1 MKIIKKIKTA
11 FPQYIESVLQSYS
24 LIFFGRNN
32 RFSLLLLLVT
42 FFDVYTGLA
51 GLLAVVTANSI
62 AYLTGLHQYGIKS
75 GNYGFNALLVGL
87 GLGIQ
92 FQPSA
97 ELYVI
102 LFFAAMLTLLLS
114 VAFEGFFTKYAV
126 PYLTF
131 PFLLSIWIISLATRY
146 YGNLEISE
154 RGVYFLNYL
163 HQWGGMTLVNIY
175 EWFNDLPIH
184 ESLIIYFKSLGAIFF
199 QYNILA
205 GILIAIGLLYVSRI
219 SFMFSLTGFYAAYY
233 FYLFIGA
240 NIDEL
245 NYNYIGFNYI
255 LTSIAIGGFFVVAS
269 RYSFLWVILLI
280 PLISLFITSGTVVLA
295 PLQLPV
301 YSLAFNL
308 VVAMFLYMLII
319 RQRFYYKPALTGIQ
333 FFSPEKNLY
342 YQRNNRERFHHG
354 RYITL
359 ALPFHGTWTVSQ
371 GYQGEYTHRNQ
382 FAEAIDFV
390 IEDKNGHQYS
400 SSGNYPEDY
409 FCYNKPVAAP
419 AAGTVH
425 TVTDGVADNIIGDM
439 NLNENWGNTII
450 IKHDEHLYSK
460 LSHLKERSIKVSEGQ
475 RVEKGETIAFVG
487 NSGRSPYP
495 HLHFQ
500 MQSTPSIGSSTLYY
514 PIAHY
519 VSYRNQEPT
528 LHSYAVPQKNES
540 LSNIEPNKLLSDA
553 FHFIPGQKLAFEVKK
568 EDGMKVIHEWEVV
581 TNSYNITS
589 LWCSATRSSAY
600 IYNDGVIHYFTN
612 FEGDKESLLYYFF
625 LAFYKVPIGYYGG
638 ISIHDRVPLS
648 VMKKNVLTLLQD
660 FVAPFHLFMNGN
672 YNFRFET
679 LNSDFTT
686 SAITSGSTVTFTIGK
701 KKLKEIQIKHEIDE
715 KGIYSLT
722 VSQEGKFIAAK
733 RKSQKRENPKLQKR

>member
-1 MKIIKKIKTA
+1 MKIIKKVKTA
-11 FPQYIESVLQSYS
+11 FPQYLESVLQSYS

-32 RFSLLLLLVT
+32 RFSLLLLFVT

-51 GLLAVVTANSI
+51 GLLAVITANSF
-62 AYLTGLHQYGIKS
+62 AYLSGLHHYGIKS

-92 FQPSA
+92 FQPST

-102 LFFAAMLTLLLS
+102 LFFAAMLTLMLS
-114 VAFEGFFTKYAV
+114 VVFEGLFTKYAV

-154 RGVYFLNYL
+154 RGVYFINYI
-163 HQWGGMTLVNIY
+163 HQWGGLSGVSIY
-175 EWFNDLPIH
+175 EWFSDLPIH
-184 ESLIIYFKSLGAIFF
+184 ESLLIYLKSLGAIFF

-205 GILIAIGLLYVSRI
+205 GILIALGLLYISRI

-240 NIDEL
+240 NINEL

-280 PLISLFITSGTVVLA
+280 PLISLFITSGTVMLT

-301 YSLAFNL
+301 YSLAFNI
-308 VVAMFLYMLII
+308 VVAMFLYLMIV

-342 YQRNNRERFHHG
+342 YLRNSRERFHHG
-354 RYITL
+354 RYLTL

-371 GYQGEYTHRNQ
+371 GYNGEYTHRNQ
-382 FAEAIDFV
+382 YAQALDFV
-390 IEDKNGHQYS
+390 IEDKNGSQF
-400 SSGNYPEDY
+400 SGTGDYLENYY
-409 FCYNKPVAAP
+409 CYNKPVTAP
-419 AAGTVH
+419 AAGMVYS
-425 TVTDGVADNIIGDM
+425 VIDGVEDNTIGDM
-439 NLNENWGNTII
+439 NLGENWGNTII
-450 IKHDEHLYSK
+450 IKHHEHLYSK
-460 LSHLKERSIKVSEGQ
+460 LSHLKKDTIKVSEGQ
-475 RVEKGETIAFVG
+475 QIDKGDIIAFTG

-519 VSYRNQEPT
+519 VSYRKEEPT
-528 LHSYAVPQKNES
+528 MHSYAVPQKNDR
-540 LSNIEPNKLLSDA
+540 LSNIETNKLLGDA
-553 FHFIPGQKLAFEVKK
+553 FHFIPGQKLAFEVEK
-568 EDGMKVIHEWEVV
+568 GNGQKVLHKWEVV
-581 TNSYNITS
+581 TGSNNITS
-589 LWCSATRSSAY
+589 LWCSTTRSNAY

-612 FEGDKESLLYYFF
+612 FEGDKDSLLYYFF
-625 LAFYKVPIGYYGG
+625 LAFYKVPLGFYRG
-638 ISIHDRVPLS
+638 ISIHDQVPLS

-660 FVAPFHLFMNGN
+660 FVAPFHLFMKAN
-672 YNFRFET
+672 YNFRFEA

-686 SAITSGSTVTFTIGK
+686 SAIKSGSKVSVTIGK
-701 KKLKEIQIKHEIDE
+701 KKLKEIQIKHEINE
-715 KGIYSLT
+715 KGIQRMT
-722 VSQEGKFIAAK
+722 IMRDGKNCSAK
-733 RKSQKRENPKLQKR
+733 KISNSKTQIPK